1 MSVYENK
8 YEYELDVEN
17 DEEDSNIKLKIRLG
31 FIRKVYGIIL
41 FQVFLTALACTC
53 AMFFI
58 SFQRFIINHSELII
72 ICFITALITEI
83 MLVCCKSISTS
94 FPTNYILL
102 LIFTISESYMIASL
116 VIFYETSSV
125 LVCALVTFVMV
136 LSISIYACFTKKD
149 FTLCGTTLFL
159 LLIGLTC
166 FSLIGLILSSFIKI
180 TLYQAFL
187 DCAGVI
193 LFGFY
198 LIYDTQLVI
207 GRNKKY
213 LSEDD
218 YIGAALQIY
227 IDIITIF
234 IKILSLLGKK
244 KK

>member
-1 MSVYENK
+1 MTEYENK
-8 YEYELDVEN
+8 YDYELDVEN
-17 DEEDSNIKLKIRLG
+17 DEEDSNIQLKIRLG

-41 FQVFLTALACTC
+41 FQVLITVLACIS
-53 AMFFI
+53 AIFFP
-58 SFQRFIINHSELII
+58 SFQYFIQVHNEFIIIS
-72 ICFITALITEI
+72 FITALVTEI
-83 MLVCCKSISTS
+83 MLVCCKSMSTS
-94 FPTNYILL
+94 VPLNYILL
-102 LIFTISESYMIASL
+102 LIFTAAESYLVASL
-116 VIFYETSSV
+116 VIIYESSSV

-136 LSISIYACFTKKD
+136 LGISLYACFTKKD

-166 FSLIGLILSSFIKI
+166 FSLIGIILSRFIKI
-180 TLYQAFL
+180 TLYETFL

-207 GRNKKY
+207 GRNKRY

-227 IDIITIF
+227 VDIIAIF
-234 IKILSLLGKK
+234 VRILSLFGKK